1 MIIPLRVVVAY
12 FAIILSVSVACTS
25 QETYQIPE
33 VPDFDEEYYTY
44 ALTAVEEVIQDDPDN
59 AEAHFR
65 RANLLL
71 QQNKI
76 NNALASIRKAIE
88 IDGNEPTYHL
98 ASARALLLKGQNR
111 EAVRAAKLAQ
121 SKGGAL
127 IEVYDI
133 LAEASI
139 NSNYYEDA
147 LQYSDSA
154 LLYAPKNPRNYFRKG
169 KALVMLED
177 TVAAEQSLLKSLELG
192 GDAVEVYGVLVDF
205 YMNTGNYERAK
216 SYMEKILSQPKNA
229 QDSRLLLQQARIL
242 RQTGYEDSARVVL
255 YQLKNKKK
263 SVPVLRELQE
273 LHLQNRYYDSATFYA
288 EQVLAIQ
295 PNDKQTMLS
304 LARIQDRRRN
314 YSRAIKQYEAI
325 LELDSLQQRNIHQL
339 ARQELDDLRR
349 KVAYL
354 WQKKQQEEFERMKQG
369 VPSIE
374 PITPSK
380 PNQE

>member
-1 MIIPLRVVVAY
+1 MR
-12 FAIILSVSVACTS
+12 AIIIYLSIILFASVACTS
-25 QETYQIPE
+25 QETHQIPE
-33 VPDFDEEYYTY
+33 VPAFDEEYYTY

-65 RANLLL
+65 RAKLLL
-71 QQNKI
+71 QQNKT

-88 IDGNEPTYHL
+88 INGDEPTYYL

-111 EAVRAAKLAQ
+111 EAVRSAKLAQ

-127 IEVYDI
+127 IEVYDV

-139 NSNYYEDA
+139 NSNYYDDA
-147 LQYSDSA
+147 LRYSDSA
-154 LLYAPKNPRNYFRKG
+154 MLYAPKNPRNYFRKG

-192 GDAVEVYGVLVDF
+192 GDAVEVYGVLVEF
-205 YMNTGNYERAK
+205 YMNTENYERAK
-216 SYMEKILSQPKNA
+216 SYMEKILSQPGNA

-263 SVPVLRELQE
+263 SVPVFRELQE

-325 LELDSLQQRNIHQL
+325 LELDSLQQQNIHQL
-339 ARQELDDLRR
+339 AKQELDDLRR

-354 WQKKQQEEFERMKQG
+354 WRKKQEEEFQRMKQG

-374 PITPSK
+374 SITPSK
-380 PNQE
+380 PIHE